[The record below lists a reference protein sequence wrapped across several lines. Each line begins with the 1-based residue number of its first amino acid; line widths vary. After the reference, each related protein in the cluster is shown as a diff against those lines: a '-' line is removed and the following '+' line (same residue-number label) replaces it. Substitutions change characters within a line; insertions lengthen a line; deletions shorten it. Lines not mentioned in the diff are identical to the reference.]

1 MDDLPSTRSSTGN
14 ELLVKTKLF
23 DMDNNIASA
32 LAYVPLIG
40 ANIIFSIVWLV
51 TEPKSNKYLRRHAVQ
66 SLVLNVGFVGIH
78 LVLTMVAFTLGVIP
92 FLGFLGFIP
101 ALLGLLVSLV
111 YFGGNIYLMYCAY
124 KGRRLQI
131 PVVSDI
137 AEQNS

>member
-23 DMDNNIASA
+23 DMDNNVASA

-40 ANIIFSIVWLV
+40 ANIIFSIIWLV